1 VHGTCADK
9 DACLTF
15 SVRLPARCPALPCPA
30 CSMEEEFGRLMKD
43 ITRSLDGMNRD
54 RFQNRITLFR
64 LACKEFAKAS

>member
-1 VHGTCADK
+1 
-9 DACLTF
+9 
-15 SVRLPARCPALPCPA
+15 
-30 CSMEEEFGRLMKD
+30 MEEEFGRLMKD